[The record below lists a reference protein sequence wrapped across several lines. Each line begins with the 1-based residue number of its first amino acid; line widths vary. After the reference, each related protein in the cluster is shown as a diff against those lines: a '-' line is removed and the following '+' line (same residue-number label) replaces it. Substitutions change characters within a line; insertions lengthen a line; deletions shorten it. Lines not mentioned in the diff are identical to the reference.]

1 MKLKSRKGVNY
12 MSDEI
17 LFYIGI
23 AVVICSILIGIIF
36 FLISKVKKVRLNTQL
51 NEEYGEEAN

>member
-1 MKLKSRKGVNY
+1 

>member
-1 MKLKSRKGVNY
+1 MKIKSRKGVNY

-23 AVVICSILIGIIF
+23 AVVICSISIGIIF
-36 FLISKVKKVRLNTQL
+36 FLISKVKKVRLDTQL